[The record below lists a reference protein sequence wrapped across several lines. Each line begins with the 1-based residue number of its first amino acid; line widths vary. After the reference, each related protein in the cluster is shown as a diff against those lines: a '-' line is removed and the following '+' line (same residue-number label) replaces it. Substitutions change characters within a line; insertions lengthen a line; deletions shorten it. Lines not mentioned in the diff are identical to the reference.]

1 MRELATYSFI
11 NAKIRAMISFLISQ
25 DLFSRMLEAEDV
37 YEAME
42 LLKESPYYKNAI
54 ESIPKEISDFRIIE
68 KRFIKNDLGI
78 YRKIYKSAP
87 GKTEK
92 ELMSLFIEKYELE
105 QLKTALRIWNK
116 KTPIDADDFILGEKI
131 SFDIDYKKI
140 IYAPNIEE
148 IILLLED
155 TPYRKP
161 VLRSRDRFKEKGST
175 FYLEASLDID
185 YCQRMLSCA
194 ESLSPVDQE
203 IAKRVIGIEIDTEN
217 INWLIRMRKY
227 YNLAAGDIMEWMIP
241 GGTRINK
248 ENVTSFYTTDGLT
261 KIVDSVALGPY
272 AKIRELMEENMSLI
286 ENFLHEVLL
295 KEVKRALS
303 GYPFTIGTILGYVIL
318 KRNETKNIISLL
330 YAKDFGWKKDETNNL
345 LNIC

>member
-11 NAKIRAMISFLISQ
+11 NAKIRAMISFLVSP
-25 DLFSRMLEAEDV
+25 DLFSRMLEAEDF
-37 YEAME
+37 YKALEI
-42 LLKESPYYKNAI
+42 LKESPYYKDTL
-54 ESIPKEISDFRIIE
+54 EKTPKETIDLRDIE
-68 KRFIKNDLGI
+68 KRLIKNDLSI
-78 YRKIYKSAP
+78 YRKIYRSAP

-92 ELMSLFIEKYELE
+92 ELMSLFIERYELE
-105 QLKTALRIWNK
+105 QLKAALRIWNK
-116 KTPIDADDFILGEKI
+116 KTPVNVDDFILGEKI

-148 IILLLED
+148 AILLLDD

-161 VLRSRDRFKEKGST
+161 ILRARDRFKEKGSV

-185 YCQRMLSCA
+185 YCQRILSCA
-194 ESLSPVDQE
+194 ELLSPRDQE
-203 IAKRVIGIEIDTEN
+203 IAKRVIGIEIDAEN

-227 YNLAAGDIMEWMIP
+227 YSLAAGDILEWMIP
-241 GGTRINK
+241 GGARINK
-248 ENVTSFYTTDGLT
+248 ENVASLYTTDGLT

-272 AKIRELMEENMSLI
+272 AKIRELIEENMSFI

-303 GYPFTIGTILGYVIL
+303 GYPFTIGVILGYVAL
-318 KRNETKNIISLL
+318 KRNETKNIVSLL
-330 YAKDFGWKKDETNNL
+330 YAKNFGWKKEEANSL

>member
-11 NAKIRAMISFLISQ
+11 NAKIRAMISFLISP

-37 YEAME
+37 YKVVE
-42 LLKESPYYKNAI
+42 LLKESPYHKAAI
-54 ESIPKEISDFRIIE
+54 ESLPKEITDLRVIE
-68 KRFIKNDLGI
+68 KLFIKNDMGI
-78 YRKIYKSAP
+78 YRRLYRSAP

-92 ELMSLFIEKYELE
+92 ELMSLFIEKYEIE
-105 QLKTALRIWNK
+105 QLKTALRIWNR
-116 KTPIDADDFILGEKI
+116 KTPVNADDFILGEKI

-140 IYAPNIEE
+140 MYAPNIEE
-148 IILLLED
+148 IILLLDD

-161 VLRSRDRFKEKGST
+161 ILRARDRFKEKGSV

-185 YCQRMLSCA
+185 YCQKILSCA
-194 ESLSPVDQE
+194 ESLSPSDQE
-203 IAKRVIGIEIDTEN
+203 IARRVIGIDIDTEN

-227 YNLAAGDIMEWMIP
+227 YSLAAGDILEWMIP
-241 GGTRINK
+241 GGARINK
-248 ENVTSFYTTDGLT
+248 ENVASLYTTDGLT

-272 AKIRELMEENMSLI
+272 AKVRELIEENMSLI

-303 GYPFTIGTILGYVIL
+303 G
-318 KRNETKNIISLL
+318 
-330 YAKDFGWKKDETNNL
+330 
-345 LNIC
+345 

>member
-1 MRELATYSFI
+1 MQELATYSFI
-11 NAKIRAMISFLISQ
+11 NAKIRAMISFLISPE
-25 DLFSRMLEAEDV
+25 LFSRILEAEDV
-37 YEAME
+37 YKALEI
-42 LLKESPYYKNAI
+42 LKESPYHKTAV
-54 ESIPKEISDFRIIE
+54 ESLPKEITDLRSVE
-68 KRFIKNDLGI
+68 KLFIKNDLDIYKRI
-78 YRKIYKSAP
+78 YRSAP

-116 KTPIDADDFILGEKI
+116 KTSVDADDFILKEKI

-140 IYAPNIEE
+140 MYALNIEE
-148 IILLLED
+148 IILLLDD

-161 VLRSRDRFKEKGST
+161 ILRARDKFKEKGSV
-175 FYLEASLDID
+175 FYLEAGLDID
-185 YCQRMLSCA
+185 YCQRILSCV
-194 ESLSPVDQE
+194 ESLSPGDQE

-227 YNLAAGDIMEWMIP
+227 YSLAAGDILEWMIP
-241 GGTRINK
+241 GGARINK
-248 ENVTSFYTTDGLT
+248 ENVAGFYTTDGLT

-272 AKIRELMEENMSLI
+272 VKIRELIEGNMSLM

-295 KEVKRALS
+295 KEVRRALS
-303 GYPFTIGTILGYVIL
+303 GYPFTVGVILGYVIL
-318 KRNETKNIISLL
+318 KRNETKNIVSLL
-330 YAKDFGWKKDETNNL
+330 YAKNLGWKRDETNNL

>member
-11 NAKIRAMISFLISQ
+11 NAKIRAMISFLISP

-37 YEAME
+37 YKAIE
-42 LLKESPYYKNAI
+42 LLKESPYYKDAI
-54 ESIPKEISDFRIIE
+54 ESAPKEIMDLRIIE
-68 KRFIKNDLGI
+68 KLLIKNDLDI
-78 YRKIYKSAP
+78 YRKIYRAAP

-105 QLKTALRIWNK
+105 QLKTALRMWNK
-116 KTPIDADDFILGEKI
+116 KIEVNIDDFILEEKI
-131 SFDIDYKKI
+131 SFNIDYKKI

-148 IILLLED
+148 IIILLED

-161 VLRSRDRFKEKGST
+161 VLSARNKFKEKGST

-185 YCQRMLSCA
+185 YSQRTFSCIK
-194 ESLSPVDQE
+194 SLSPRDQE
-203 IAKRVIGIEIDTEN
+203 IAKRIIGIEIDTEN

-227 YNLAAGDIMEWMIP
+227 YNLAAGDILEWMIP
-241 GGTRINK
+241 GGARISK
-248 ENVTSFYTTDGLT
+248 ENVVNFYTTDGLT

-272 AKIRELMEENMSLI
+272 ARIRELIEGNMSFI

-303 GYPFTIGTILGYVIL
+303 GYPFTIGAIFGYVVL
-318 KRNETKNIISLL
+318 KRNETKNVVSLL
-330 YAKDFGWKKDETNNL
+330 YAKNLGWKRDETNNL